1 MATATLPKSRSGN
14 IHIRISSDAREIIEK
29 AIVVSG
35 QSLTDFATRSLLS
48 SATELLEREYS
59 TTLSKRD
66 RDRLLN
72 MLDAD
77 LEPNE
82 GLREA
87 AEIHKKLIIE

>member
-1 MATATLPKSRSGN
+1 MAKTSSPKSKHKN
-14 IHIRISSDAREIIEK
+14 IRISAE
-29 AIVVSG
+29 
-35 QSLTDFATRSLLS
+35 T
-48 SATELLEREYS
+48 LEREYS
-59 TTLSKRD
+59 TTLSNRD

-87 AEIHKKLIIE
+87 AGIYKKLIVE